1 MILIPL
7 TNLIHDEILE
17 HNVYLQVLLYTN
29 KINLLQLNNGE
40 KLQEKR

>member
-17 HNVYLQVLLYTN
+17 HNVYLQVFFYTN